1 MTDALALS
9 KTIDV
14 LALVTVVSAGLYL
27 LALALLAFCKP
38 QKAAKFLL
46 GFASSASLHYVELGI
61 RIMIGAGF
69 VLRAPIMPFSAI
81 FSCFG
86 WILVTTS
93 TCLLAVPWHW
103 HQRFAQR
110 AVPQALRYLKLVAI
124 SSFALGCFI
133 IACAMYSVGTG

>member
-46 GFASSASLHYVELGI
+46 GFASSASSHYVELGI

-69 VLRAPIMPFSAI
+69 IFRAPIMPFSAI
-81 FSCFG
+81 FSFFG
-86 WILVTTS
+86 WILIITS
-93 TCLLAVPWHW
+93 TCLLAIPWQW

-110 AVPQALRYLKLVAI
+110 AVPQALCYLELVAI
-124 SSFALGCFI
+124 SSFALGSFI
-133 IACAMYSVGTG
+133 IACAIYPLAKG

>member
-1 MTDALALS
+1 MTQALALT
-9 KTIDV
+9 KMVDF
-14 LALVTVVSAGLYL
+14 LALVTIIFAGLYL
-27 LALALLAFCKP
+27 VGLALLAFCKP

-46 GFASSASLHYVELGI
+46 SFASSASLHYVELGI

-86 WILVTTS
+86 WILIITS
-93 TCLLAVPWHW
+93 TCLLAIPWQW

-110 AVPQALRYLKLVAI
+110 SVGQALRYLKLVAI
-124 SSFALGCFI
+124 SSFAFGSFI
-133 IACAMYSVGTG
+133 IGCAIYPPAAS